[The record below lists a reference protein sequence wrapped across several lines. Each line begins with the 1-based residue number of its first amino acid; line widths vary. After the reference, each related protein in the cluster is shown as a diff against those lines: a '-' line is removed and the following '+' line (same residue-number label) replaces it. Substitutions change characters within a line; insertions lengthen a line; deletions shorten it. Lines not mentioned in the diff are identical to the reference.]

1 MQSNEYIQFFD
12 GGIEPKLENLGGKGA
27 SLVTMTEADMPVPP
41 GFVVTTAQFDAF
53 MEEAGITL
61 HIHQLLADL
70 DPEDMGQV
78 DKVSAAIREDICSRA
93 VPEEMRELTVGAYEA
108 LMSRFEAPVPVAVRS
123 SATAEDLPD
132 ASFAG
137 QQDTYLW
144 LDGVKAVTEHIRQC
158 WASLFTSRAII
169 YRLKNNI
176 PNEGLSMA
184 VVVQKMV
191 NARVSGVAITMDP
204 TNGDRSKI
212 TIDSSYGVG
221 EMVVSGQVTPDNIM
235 LDKVSAAIR
244 EDICSRAVPQA
255 LRGLT
260 VGAYEALMSRFDAP
274 VPVAVRSSATAED
287 LPDASF
293 AGQQDTYLWL
303 DGVKAVTEHIR
314 QCWASLFTSRAIIYR
329 LKNNIPNE
337 GLSMAVVVQKMV
349 NARVS
354 GVAITMDPTNG
365 DRSKITIDSSYGVGE
380 MVVSG
385 QVTPDNIML
394 DKVTLTVISEHLG
407 DKHAELV
414 PVAGV
419 RGLVEREVDAER
431 RGRRSLTDA
440 ELTAVAQMAKRAEKH
455 YKCPQDIEWALD
467 TDLPDGDNLLLLQ
480 SRPETVHSSRPAV
493 VTQTAPSSA
502 AAGGYFSGLS
512 PAPAAPAPGSP
523 TTAAGPAPSSASGFS
538 LGSITA
544 SLLKPSV

>member
-1 MQSNEYIQFFD
+1 MQSNEYVQFFD

-27 SLVTMTEADMPVPP
+27 SLVTMTSAGMPVPP

-53 MEEAGITL
+53 MEEAGITRD
-61 HIHQLLADL
+61 IHQLLAGL

-78 DKVSAAIREDICSRA
+78 DRVSAAIRADIR
-93 VPEEMRELTVGAYEA
+93 
-108 LMSRFEAPVPVAVRS
+108 
-123 SATAEDLPD
+123 
-132 ASFAG
+132 
-137 QQDTYLW
+137 
-144 LDGVKAVTEHIRQC
+144 
-158 WASLFTSRAII
+158 
-169 YRLKNNI
+169 
-176 PNEGLSMA
+176 
-184 VVVQKMV
+184 
-191 NARVSGVAITMDP
+191 
-204 TNGDRSKI
+204 
-212 TIDSSYGVG
+212 
-221 EMVVSGQVTPDNIM
+221 
-235 LDKVSAAIR
+235 
-244 EDICSRAVPQA
+244 SRAVPQA
-255 LRGLT
+255 LRELT
-260 VGAYEALMSRFDAP
+260 VAAYESLMSRFESP

-394 DKVTLTVISEHLG
+394 DKVTLAVVSEHLG

-414 PVAGV
+414 PDAVAG
-419 RGLVEREVDAER
+419 RLVEREVDAER

-440 ELTAVAQMAKRAEKH
+440 ELTAVAADGQARGEALQVPAGHRMGPRCGPARRRKPAPAAVPPGNRA
-455 YKCPQDIEWALD
+455 
-467 TDLPDGDNLLLLQ
+467 LL
-480 SRPETVHSSRPAV
+480 ETGAA
-493 VTQTAPSSA
+493 TQTVPS

-512 PAPAAPAPGSP
+512 PAISAAAPASP
-523 TTAAGPAPSSASGFS
+523 TTPATTTPAGPAPSSATGFS

-544 SLLKPSV
+544 SLLKPSF